1 MKKYYLVTGSAGFIG
16 FSLALKL
23 LKNNKTVYGIDNLN
37 RYYDVNLKLSR
48 LKILRKYKNFKFKKI
63 NICNSK
69 VLEKIF
75 KLQKFNYVFHL
86 AAQAGVR
93 YSLKKPDE
101 YIKSNISGFF
111 NILECC
117 RKYKVKHLVYASSS
131 SVYGANKNY
140 PFSEKDNCSHPI
152 QLYAA
157 TKLSNELMAHA
168 YSSIYSLPT
177 TGVRFFTVY
186 GPWGRPDQALFI
198 FTKKIIKNQVIKL
211 FNFGD
216 HSRDFTY
223 IDDIVN
229 GLVKI
234 GKSIPRKNKN
244 WNPKKP
250 DPSFSH
256 APYQIFNIASNKRIK
271 LTNYVKLIEKF
282 LNKKAKINL
291 LPLQT
296 GDVVDVYSNI
306 SKIKKQLNYRP
317 RTDVKK
323 GVKNFIIWF
332 KKYYN
337 FL

>member
-1 MKKYYLVTGSAGFIG
+1 M
-16 FSLALKL
+16 
-23 LKNNKTVYGIDNLN
+23 D
-37 RYYDVNLKLSR
+37 
-48 LKILRKYKNFKFKKI
+48 
-63 NICNSK
+63 
-69 VLEKIF
+69 
-75 KLQKFNYVFHL
+75 
-86 AAQAGVR
+86 
-93 YSLKKPDE
+93 
-101 YIKSNISGFF
+101 
-111 NILECC
+111 
-117 RKYKVKHLVYASSS
+117 HLVYASSS
-131 SVYGANKNY
+131 SVYGANKKY

-168 YSSIYSLPT
+168 YSSMYNLPT

-223 IDDIVN
+223 IEDIVN

-234 GKSIPRKNKN
+234 GKSIPRENKN
-244 WNPKKP
+244 WNSKKP

-271 LTNYVKLIEKF
+271 LTNYVKLVEKF
-282 LNKKAKINL
+282 LNKKAKIDL

-306 SKIKKQLNYRP
+306 SN
-317 RTDVKK
+317 
-323 GVKNFIIWF
+323 
-332 KKYYN
+332 
-337 FL
+337 